1 LELVFFLW
9 VLWVQFGLWN
19 SRWNYWLW
27 KLKQHK
33 FDEELNTET
42 EELTITAE

>member
-1 LELVFFLW
+1 LD
-9 VLWVQFGLWN
+9 FGIPGGI
-19 SRWNYWLW
+19 YWLW